1 MYTIAEFDRLI
12 QFLPIEIRPEV
23 QIEIGTPDQSRVVQ
37 ALWRFPWQKY
47 SRFAI
52 DMNRWQRLTADQQ
65 KLLFLREAVMAT
77 ELALGD
83 NWSALLLYPAL
94 IGAGTMGVIV
104 ELQMGDNLGIGLATG
119 LAATAVF
126 LLRKAEK
133 GQKPQIA
140 ADEFA
145 VRYAAQNGYRAEQAA
160 STLLSAIQQIAVL
173 EDRVREKEDYD
184 TIMRRRNLEFLAQR
198 GLNVGSLAVNP
209 KYKNRGG
216 EREQQ
221 QSYNQPPQPYNP
233 PYNQPPQ
240 SYNQPPYNQPP
251 SGRPPSGQDPR
262 SYRP

>member
-65 KLLFLREAVMAT
+65 KLFFMREAVMAT

-173 EDRVREKEDYD
+173 EDRVSEKEDYD
-184 TIMRRRNLEFLAQR
+184 TTMRRRNLEFLAQR
-198 GLNVGSLAVNP
+198 GLGTGALAINP
-209 KYKNRGG
+209 KYKNRGD
-216 EREQQ
+216 
-221 QSYNQPPQPYNP
+221 QSPPAANQPPYQP
-233 PYNQPPQ
+233 PYNQP
-240 SYNQPPYNQPP
+240 QPPYNQPP
-251 SGRPPSGQDPR
+251 AGRPPSGPSQDPR